1 MIKFWDR
8 LFLLF
13 FIVGLNLVGDLL
25 MPYGLVGAIVAVILW
40 AIFWSWLDSTFISIS
55 YVKELKEKVEKN
67 DNKDSSSSGT

>member
-25 MPYGLVGAIVAVILW
+25 MPYGLVVL
-40 AIFWSWLDSTFISIS
+40 
-55 YVKELKEKVEKN
+55 
-67 DNKDSSSSGT
+67 